1 MSHADAPHALLQ
13 PQQQAE
19 LQTQLEHN
27 MWVAA
32 DIRAQKSLFA
42 AQQTKHAQHSTD
54 TASSATQANDAKQD
68 MDTAQQAKHTQQ
80 GTDSIPPA
88 PDQPLGPQSQHLRP
102 ADSASSQHT
111 SQGQSQTAP
120 QGNAALPWGAPHPLQ
135 LLHDT
140 LGTIAGR
147 IVLQQVY
154 GSLQRHIAAK
164 GKWPSL
170 LKLNAAAV
178 LTNGIRY
185 LLSCHLL
192 VALSPCNVCPKREMF
207 KKGENPTFTLV

>member
-1 MSHADAPHALLQ
+1 MAQTVLPCANAAVLHADAPHAVLQ
-13 PQQQAE
+13 LQQQVE
-19 LQTQLEHN
+19 LQAQLEHN

-42 AQQTKHAQHSTD
+42 AQQARRAQHSTD
-54 TASSATQANDAKQD
+54 TAQSAPQASDTTQDPYV
-68 MDTAQQAKHTQQ
+68 AQQAKHTQQ
-80 GTDSIPPA
+80 GINSLPSA
-88 PDQPLGPQSQHLRP
+88 SNQPLAPQSQHLRA
-102 ADSASSQHT
+102 ADTASSQHA
-111 SQGQSQTAP
+111 SQGQSQIASK
-120 QGNAALPWGAPHPLQ
+120 GSAALPWGAPHPLQ

-154 GSLQRHIAAK
+154 GSLQRLTAAK

-178 LTNGIRY
+178 LSNGIR
-185 LLSCHLL
+185 
-192 VALSPCNVCPKREMF
+192 
-207 KKGENPTFTLV
+207 